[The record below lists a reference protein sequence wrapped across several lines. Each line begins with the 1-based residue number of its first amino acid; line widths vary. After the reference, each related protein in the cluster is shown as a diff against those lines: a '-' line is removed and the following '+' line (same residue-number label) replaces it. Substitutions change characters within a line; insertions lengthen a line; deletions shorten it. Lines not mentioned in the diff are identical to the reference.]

1 MQKQAAPISIRG
13 RLFFCGER
21 YIVFFI
27 RYRGVSADQ
36 NESAVRQNI
45 DAQTLVDAV
54 TNTLLTNKK

>member
-1 MQKQAAPISIRG
+1 MQKQAAQYIRAAC
-13 RLFFCGER
+13 FCGER

-27 RYRGVSADQ
+27 RYRGVSTDQ
-36 NESAVRQNI
+36 NESTVRQNI